1 MSEKRPLPSEATGK
15 ITGAPSGRDFMRSCF
30 VVRNHQDGT
39 GTIALDWYEMSDG
52 RDYCSSDVFMRIELE
67 TALQIVRLLN
77 AQLPGRVHAAE
88 QLDSPEGENSR

>member
-1 MSEKRPLPSEATGK
+1 MSDKHTLSHEASQRLTGVS
-15 ITGAPSGRDFMRSCF
+15 SGPGFMRSCY

-52 RDYCSSDVFMRIELE
+52 RDYGTSEEFMRTELQ

-77 AQLPGRVHAAE
+77 AQLPGRVYAAE
-88 QLDSPEGENSR
+88 QVDWPDEVK